1 MLLILP
7 LGELCTCRVLILL
20 CTPFSDFLAFPQEHN
35 KAVGAYADQLKD
47 FDKKLE
53 EMQGFIQKAQMQT
66 NDAGERN
73 RNNKLFG

>member
-7 LGELCTCRVLILL
+7 QGKPTI
-20 CTPFSDFLAFPQEHN
+20 PFLQEYY
-35 KAVGAYADQLKD
+35 KQVGAYSDQLKD

-66 NDAGERN
+66 RDAEERN
-73 RNNKLFG
+73 RNNRLFG